1 MAITLRAALNNLYIK
16 ITLLLFDLQPVSVI
30 EPHESYSTAVQDF
43 LIVCV
48 ELNIS
53 FYSLDEL
60 L

>member
-1 MAITLRAALNNLYIK
+1 M
-16 ITLLLFDLQPVSVI
+16 
-30 EPHESYSTAVQDF
+30 EPHESYTTAIQDL

-48 ELNIS
+48 ELNIA